1 MKLLVF
7 GANGMLGHK
16 LVQRLGSQFEV
27 FGTIRGAFETVA
39 QYNIFKRDLIIE
51 HVSAQDI
58 ASIEAAIQTAQ
69 PDVVINAIG
78 IVKQLPTA
86 KDVIATL
93 EVNSIFPH
101 RLAEFSQKYGF
112 RLITVSTDCVFDGEK
127 GNYVETDIT
136 NATDL
141 YGRSKALGEVTF
153 ENCLTLRTS
162 IIGRELGKPH
172 SLIDWFLSNRGGSV
186 KGFTKAI
193 YSGFPTVVFADI
205 IASLIIDHPKL
216 SGLYQV
222 ASEPINKFELLT
234 LVNSAFEASITIEP
248 SVELTIDRSLNC
260 SKFAE
265 ATGFTPTSW
274 PDMVEL
280 MANDAVSS
288 EETE

>member
-1 MKLLVF
+1 MKILVF

-16 LVQRLGSQFEV
+16 LVQRLSSQFEV
-27 FGTIRGAFETVA
+27 FGTIRGAFESVE
-39 QYNIFKRDLIIE
+39 QFGIFKREFIIE
-51 HVSAQDI
+51 HVSAQDV

-86 KDVIATL
+86 KEVIATL

-127 GNYVETDIT
+127 GNYVETDTT

-162 IIGRELGKPH
+162 IIGRELGEPH
-172 SLIDWFLSNRGGSV
+172 SLIDWFLSNRGGVV

-193 YSGFPTVVFADI
+193 YSGFPTVVFADMI
-205 IASLIIDHPKL
+205 VSLIIDQPQL

-234 LVNSAFEASITIEP
+234 LVNSAFDANITIEP
-248 SVELTIDRSLNC
+248 SDEVAIDRSLNG
-260 SKFAE
+260 SKFTD
-265 ATGFTPTSW
+265 ATGFKPIPW
-274 PDMVEL
+274 PEMVEL
-280 MANDAVSS
+280 MANDAVDSN
-288 EETE
+288 ETK